1 MGFVGAPGDG
11 PGRTPT
17 DLSMTDIDTPLRGT
31 ILVVTGPSL
40 DHELHRFFQ
49 IPKPMRAAELGCNET
64 VKYEL

>member
-1 MGFVGAPGDG
+1 
-11 PGRTPT
+11 
-17 DLSMTDIDTPLRGT
+17 MTDIDTPLRGT